1 MNELNPFGEVHG
13 PTNSEVGSSSASVS
27 TSASASASIST
38 PLPNLPIL
46 ETPTQNTPHA
56 QTPLQPSGL
65 PPLPHSGPRRE
76 KSEVWDHFER
86 YEEVVESV
94 KEDGSKYATTK
105 KRARCKY
112 CTMSYAADSTRNGTS
127 NLRKH
132 IENLCKK
139 YPGRVPKD
147 NGKSSC
153 LLTKTMGV
161 RSHIS
166 QRRGDDVPYMYTP
179 ASI

>member
-1 MNELNPFGEVHG
+1 MNDLNPFGEVHST
-13 PTNSEVGSSSASVS
+13 TNSEVGLSSASVS
-27 TSASASASIST
+27 TSASTST
-38 PLPNLPIL
+38 PLPNLPIPQ
-46 ETPTQNTPHA
+46 TPTQNTPHA
-56 QTPLQPSGL
+56 QTLPEPSGL

-76 KSEVWDHFER
+76 KFEVWDHFER

-112 CTMSYAADSTRNGTS
+112 CTLSYAADSTRNRTS

-132 IENLCKK
+132 IENLLKK

-147 NGKSSC
+147 KRKSSC
-153 LLTKTMGV
+153 LLTKNMGFL
-161 RSHIS
+161 H
-166 QRRGDDVPYMYTP
+166 
-179 ASI
+179 